1 METQNLFPTAIC
13 IFDLDRDL
21 TNNELKTIELN
32 LKKMEKNTGN
42 YISKNKYI
50 LNDSVLKN
58 LKKFFDDSIDNCLK
72 TVFQEKT
79 KLQITQSWLNKTTKN
94 EFHHMH
100 THPNSYLSGVFYI
113 RTEDNDKITFHKNN
127 IRSMYYKPTYENL
140 NIYNS
145 SNWWLPA
152 KQNTLLLFLSDTWH
166 SVPPV
171 ENKERISL
179 SFNTFFAEDFGSK
192 SEATLLDV

>member
-1 METQNLFPTAIC
+1 METQNLFPTAVS
-13 IFDLDRDL
+13 IFDLNRNL
-21 TNNELKTIELN
+21 TKNELKIINLN
-32 LKKMEKNTGN
+32 LEKMEKNTGN
-42 YISKNKYI
+42 YISKNKYV
-50 LNDSVLKN
+50 LNNSGLKN
-58 LKKFFDDSIDNCLK
+58 LKKFFNESINNFLT
-72 TVFQEKT
+72 TVFHEKT

-113 RTEDNDKITFHKNN
+113 KTKDDDKIIFHQNN
-127 IRSMYYKPTYENL
+127 IRSMYYKPIYENL

-166 SVPPV
+166 SVAPV
-171 ENKERISL
+171 ENEERISL
-179 SFNTFFAEDFGSK
+179 SFNTFFSENFGSETE
-192 SEATLLDV
+192 STLLDI